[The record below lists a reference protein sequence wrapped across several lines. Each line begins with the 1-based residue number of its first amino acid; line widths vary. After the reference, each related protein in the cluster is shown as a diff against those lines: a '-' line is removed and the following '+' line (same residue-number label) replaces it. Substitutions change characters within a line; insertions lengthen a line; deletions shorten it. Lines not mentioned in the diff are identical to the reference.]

1 MANLPTSL
9 EAAIAQ
15 SIEATKAALADGY
28 NRVQV
33 ELLFPELKPMSV
45 AEQFLPGLTQYG
57 SQLKVFFP
65 DAGAAAL
72 ARRDWG
78 DVPFKIMD
86 IGTGRMPVEVQM
98 QPEDEAFL
106 FIAPTAVEVSQVEK
120 LCEAAGSRPVVM
132 LNPYLQDVYT
142 VGVGYAGRQLR
153 TRFLNS
159 IESCYYLR
167 PLEEDVAVFRCY
179 PSSWQILREIGGE
192 YRVIVEMSNKPSA
205 DELDQILSG
214 KITQSPAPDAPPAK
228 KPGIFASMQRFLR
241 TISG

>member
-120 LCEAAGSRPVVM
+120 LCEAAGLRPVVM

-192 YRVIVEMSNKPSA
+192 YQLIAEMSNKPSA

-214 KITQSPAPDAPPAK
+214 KIQSAPPDTPPAQ

-241 TISG
+241 TIGR